1 MNILHVFA
9 KNVRFYRQ
17 QCGLSQERLAELAN
31 LHRTYISAI
40 EREQRN
46 ISLENVENISN
57 ALGIEP
63 YKLFIEGGNK

>member
-17 QCGLSQERLAELAN
+17 QSGLSQERLAELAN

-63 YKLFIEGGNK
+63 YKLFIDGGNK